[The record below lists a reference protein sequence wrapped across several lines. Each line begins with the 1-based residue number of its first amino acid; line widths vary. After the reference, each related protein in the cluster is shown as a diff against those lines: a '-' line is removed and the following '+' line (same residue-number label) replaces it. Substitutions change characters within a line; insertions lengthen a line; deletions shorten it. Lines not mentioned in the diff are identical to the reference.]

1 MLFLYPELRIQARF
15 ELHQRGLG
23 NAEQQPALVDKCFLK
38 QRLCQERVS
47 NITLEFDRLSG
58 GRALWEFAN
67 PSLELLTLPLLA
79 LRCPRMGGVQL
90 LNAVPNFTCA
100 HREVLLANRR
110 CPGASGQA
118 AKIYFKRSLGCL
130 LVTSS
135 VPGPWFRHPNDHSI
149 RLSRPGKKDHRR
161 LSDAAGPPSHLSQ
174 FRSLRCRCGSR
185 LACN

>member
-47 NITLEFDRLSG
+47 NRTLEFDRLSG

-79 LRCPRMGGVQL
+79 LRCPRMGGVHL
-90 LNAVPNFTCA
+90 LHAVPKFHLCT
-100 HREVLLANRR
+100 
-110 CPGASGQA
+110 SG
-118 AKIYFKRSLGCL
+118 
-130 LVTSS
+130 
-135 VPGPWFRHPNDHSI
+135 
-149 RLSRPGKKDHRR
+149 
-161 LSDAAGPPSHLSQ
+161 GPPRQSPMP
-174 FRSLRCRCGSR
+174 RSFGSSGENIIQEISR
-185 LACN
+185 VPSCHVKRAGSLVPASERPFDSTLAPGQEGPPQIK